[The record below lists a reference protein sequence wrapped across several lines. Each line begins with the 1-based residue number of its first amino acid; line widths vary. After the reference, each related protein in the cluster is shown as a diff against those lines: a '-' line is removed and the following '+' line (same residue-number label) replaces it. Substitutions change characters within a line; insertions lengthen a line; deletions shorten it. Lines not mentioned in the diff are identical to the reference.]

1 MTHPFSE
8 DAMMLIMDLKPPSAP
23 GMHGETTAKGCLD
36 PEAIKLISEIKGMCE
51 AYLSNCGGEC
61 PKEDNPEETD
71 ENQEEE

>member
-36 PEAIKLISEIKGMCE
+36 PEAIKLISEIKGICE
-51 AYLSNCGGEC
+51 AYLSNCGEC
-61 PKEDNPEETD
+61 PKEDKPKETD
-71 ENQEEE
+71 ENQEEV